1 MAYRQCVCCGIV
13 IETPFWLCQ
22 SCEDEYGVTGRDY
35 RYWPSHLRSIVNQA
49 QKDEYR
55 ARRLGL
61 VPFDD
66 MVSAEADMDGALMVV
81 PPQEYDMGGMADDLL
96 AYAPYTDELANRAYR
111 RANGIRE
118 RD

>member
-1 MAYRQCVCCGIV
+1 VPYRN
-13 IETPFWLCQ
+13 
-22 SCEDEYGVTGRDY
+22 
-35 RYWPSHLRSIVNQA
+35 WPQHLKESRNEA
-49 QKDEYR
+49 ERAEYR